1 MISILFSDVLIASL
15 VVISKPTINEALYI
29 DTEETKYS
37 EIATPVDPNLG
48 TSTLVSKSDITYET
62 VGNNKNVYSSHTQ
75 RILYKYPK
83 AVSAPIVAYNSY
95 MQLTQGSTVSLS
107 YETSYSEE
115 KTYSEQVTDTIN
127 GSLSASVKLES
138 GIGVF
143 KEEKSLA
150 ATLGYEH
157 IETESITDTYS
168 STVTKGMNINFYI
181 DESGLY
187 RLEERGMFNVY
198 IVEYVRA
205 FYDVKYLKGKPIS
218 SSIVYY
224 TLETTYI
231 LSYINSSSSIGL
243 FKYNWND
250 TNSIYELDQNYARK
264 FLSSNTISFID

>member
-1 MISILFSDVLIASL
+1 MIGILLGETLLPSL
-15 VVISKPTINEALYI
+15 VVLGKPTINEALYM
-29 DTEETKYS
+29 DTTETKYS
-37 EIATPVDPNLG
+37 QILTPVDPNLG
-48 TSTLVSKSDITYET
+48 TGTLVSKSNITYET
-62 VGNNKNVYSSHTQ
+62 VGNTKNVYSSHSQ

-143 KEEKSLA
+143 KEENSLT

-157 IETESITDTYS
+157 LETESITDTYS

-181 DESGLY
+181 DESGLF

-198 IVEYVRA
+198 IVEYITAV
-205 FYDVKYLKGKPIS
+205 YDVKYLKGKPIS

-243 FKYNWND
+243 FKYNWSD
-250 TNSIYELDQNYARK
+250 SNSVYELDQNYARK
-264 FLSSNTISFID
+264 FLGSNTASFLD